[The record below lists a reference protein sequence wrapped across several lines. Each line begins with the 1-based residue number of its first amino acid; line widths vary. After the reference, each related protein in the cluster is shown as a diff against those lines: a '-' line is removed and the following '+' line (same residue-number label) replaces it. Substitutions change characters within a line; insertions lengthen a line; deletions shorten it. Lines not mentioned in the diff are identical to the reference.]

1 MVGGGPHTV
10 RPGSSD
16 VREWPMGKFD
26 GMDPQLVRELLAE
39 TKRAAVD
46 LRETEGR
53 VSRIMSRA
61 GLPLQT
67 THRPVQVAEEADR
80 MVKDVS
86 ARLDLLEKRAAGEN
100 RRTDPPTDG
109 PRDTQPD
116 ARDPKPDP
124 DGRGEKPGADGR
136 DEKPGADRRDEKPD
150 RSQPEGRDGKPD
162 PDARGE
168 KPGADGRD
176 EKPGADR
183 RDEKPDRS
191 QPEGRD
197 GKPDADGRGEK
208 PDADARGEKPD
219 ADGRGEKPDAD
230 RPDAKPDGDGERDGK
245 CDDTGARDDRLGQG
259 KPDADQGAP
268 DAERREPYP
277 DTGEKPDARDQ
288 EKPDVGDRGTPEED
302 RSGARPEDDG
312 RRDGVCDNRPGTE
325 KPDVGEPRDGS
336 NQNIADTPAKDHPDD
351 IDTTRPRVVEVD
363 GVKVIQV
370 PLDPPTARELES
382 LLDNLDRAQPA
393 DMPTVGGPCDDGASR
408 DASPGEGRS
417 VPENGRDASPGE
429 GRSVPEGGRDGSPA
443 EGRGPENGQ
452 NAPSRDGGT
461 GLVVPPT
468 PAPDGGVTAVVSID
482 VPLPDDGATAAV
494 NASLSDDG
502 AAAAVV
508 VDASLGG
515 DAVGVGVD
523 AALPDGATS
532 YGDLSFAGREGARS
546 GGGDAAVTA
555 EELRA
560 LIENAADGPPMETPG
575 AEVLDWGPGADGPP
589 GQVEPGGPRRSDD
602 GRSA

>member
-1 MVGGGPHTV
+1 M
-10 RPGSSD
+10 
-16 VREWPMGKFD
+16 
-26 GMDPQLVRELLAE
+26 
-39 TKRAAVD
+39 AVD

-61 GLPLQT
+61 GLSLQT
-67 THRPVQVAEEADR
+67 THRPVQVADEADR

-100 RRTDPPTDG
+100 RRTDPPTDTG
-109 PRDTQPD
+109 EKTPPD
-116 ARDPKPDP
+116 ARDTKPDTGKPDSDAKPDGSKPDP
-124 DGRGEKPGADGR
+124 DARDGKPDTGKPDADGRGEKPDADGR
-136 DEKPGADRRDEKPD
+136 DEKPDRGQPD
-150 RSQPEGRDGKPD
+150 
-162 PDARGE
+162 
-168 KPGADGRD
+168 
-176 EKPGADR
+176 
-183 RDEKPDRS
+183 
-191 QPEGRD
+191 GRD

-208 PDADARGEKPD
+208 PDADGRDEKPDRGQPDGRDGKPDADGRGEKPD

-230 RPDAKPDGDGERDGK
+230 GREEKPDARPDGDGERDGK
-245 CDDTGARDDRLGQG
+245 CDDTGARDDRPDQG
-259 KPDADQGAP
+259 KPDADQGRPDPDRGKPDVDQGAP

-277 DTGEKPDARDQ
+277 DIGEKPDARDQ

-336 NQNIADTPAKDHPDD
+336 SQNIADTQAKDHPDD
-351 IDTTRPRVVEVD
+351 IETTRPRVVEVD

-408 DASPGEGRS
+408 DAAPGEGRS
-417 VPENGRDASPGE
+417 VPENGRDGSPGE
-429 GRSVPEGGRDGSPA
+429 RAPENGRDGSSG
-443 EGRGPENGQ
+443 EGRGAGNGQ

-468 PAPDGGVTAVVSID
+468 PAPDGGATAVVSID
-482 VPLPDDGATAAV
+482 ATLPGNGAAVTVDASPPDDGATAV
-494 NASLSDDG
+494 VSVG
-502 AAAAVV
+502 APLPDHGVTAVV
-508 VDASLGG
+508 VDASPDG
-515 DAVGVGVD
+515 DAVGVSVD
-523 AALPDGATS
+523 AGATS
-532 YGDLSFAGREGARS
+532 RSAEGDP
-546 GGGDAAVTA
+546 AVTA

-560 LIENAADGPPMETPG
+560 LIENAAEGPPMERPG
-575 AEVLDWGPGADGPP
+575 VEVLDWGPGADGPP
-589 GQVEPGGPRRSDD
+589 GQIEPGGPRRSDD